1 MNSILKRTAA
11 AALASA
17 LALSLAGCGSTQAS
31 DGETPKAPEGQA
43 SAAALDATYSF
54 GAIAVPIPLGWT
66 ASPNSDGSVVS
77 FDVEEGGV
85 YLMRFDIS
93 SKLESENAE
102 AVLREEIEASFP
114 DEAGSGNLK
123 IEPLQKAGA
132 SGGTVPA
139 ISYRAEAAGDAA
151 GRTAVG
157 EAYAV
162 GSDLY
167 RVQCVYA
174 EGSGELAGIA
184 EDVVSGTVIAGE
196 ASEAGGPMRIED
208 IGSMP
213 SLKGFFILKSD
224 GSSFDRLDSAHA
236 DRAETIKGIDE
247 EEVGQLA
254 FYSGLNP
261 SQAESVDAT
270 GGEKLILIGTD
281 SESVWLCP
289 VVETGYWQG
298 FGAADLLD
306 YEEIEGVG
314 VDDTFR
320 DSEGSFDAA
329 AVNSF
334 FSSYGIERRIV
345 YYDYGDSDRT
355 VTDIKTGKTWSG
367 VDVLS
372 MYRSDE
378 EKALSAGWYEGTRWV
393 DGAMVFDVPYCFAS
407 FEETVT
413 APVEKTKDGY
423 FAVDTSE
430 VAPGLYVL
438 SPSTS
443 SEEVVQLVEIK

>member
-17 LALSLAGCGSTQAS
+17 LALSLAGCGGEPHDRSERQGAAQQAA
-31 DGETPKAPEGQA
+31 EC
-43 SAAALDATYSF
+43 LDATYRF
-54 GAIAVPIPLGWT
+54 GAVEVPISSGWEQ
-66 ASPNSDGSVVS
+66 SSNSDGSVVS
-77 FDVEEGGV
+77 FDANGGTV
-85 YLMRFDIS
+85 YLMRSGFSGGLGSDD
-93 SKLESENAE
+93 
-102 AVLREEIEASFP
+102 AVSALRGEIESSFP
-114 DEAGSGNLK
+114 DEAGSGGLR

-167 RVQCVYA
+167 RVQCVYS

-236 DRAETIKGIDE
+236 DRAETIRGIDE

-281 SESVWLCP
+281 SESVSLYP

-298 FGAADLLD
+298 FGAADLGD

-314 VDDTFR
+314 VDTIR
-320 DSEGSFDAA
+320 DSEGFFDAA
-329 AVNSF
+329 AVSAF
-334 FSSYGIERRIV
+334 FSNYGIERRIV

-355 VTDIKTGKTWSG
+355 VTDTKTGKIWSG

-393 DGAMVFDVPYCFAS
+393 DGAMVLDVPYCFAS

-423 FAVDTSE
+423 FAVDISG
-430 VAPGLYVL
+430 VGPGLYVL

-443 SEEVVQLVEIK
+443 SREVVQLVEIK